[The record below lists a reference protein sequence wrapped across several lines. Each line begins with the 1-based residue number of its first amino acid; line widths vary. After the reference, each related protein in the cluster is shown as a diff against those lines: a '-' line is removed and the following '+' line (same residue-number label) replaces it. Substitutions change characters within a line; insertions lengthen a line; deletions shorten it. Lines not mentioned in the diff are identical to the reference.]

1 MRTFLSLALVASATA
16 FSGVAPPPMAS
27 KVAMSKVAR
36 TPELEMQASS
46 KATVIGAAAVGGIV
60 GVYLFHELQTG
71 LICAAIL
78 AYASTTASRFGG
90 VAESAGETAVK
101 VYDKTLELN
110 AQYDLLPKVSTR
122 PAVRSPW
129 PCRVIMPLSS
139 TPSHLDPPPL
149 TPASAP
155 SHLALRPSLFPAGR
169 PLRLLLSASLSSLR
183 PCPVQLKSATDTV
196 TTAASNLDKNYGA
209 HANPAPTRTRHAQSH
224 KHRSHTSISQSQL
237 HTDALHVPVS
247 CMRSMCM
254 SLTPPTCTTCTR
266 ACMCPP
272 CACTCGYPLTP
283 RHGAEC
289 LLLRVATGFTSKID
303 EQLKI
308 SQAVDKA
315 GSKINELKSSVTDKV
330 EDLKSKATE

>member
-71 LICAAIL
+71 LIFAAVL

-129 PCRVIMPLSS
+129 PRRVIMPLSS

-209 HANPAPTRTRHAQSH
+209 HANPAPTRTRHA
-224 KHRSHTSISQSQL
+224 RMHTSNAQSQ
-237 HTDALHVPVS
+237 HKQRAV
-247 CMRSMCM
+247 
-254 SLTPPTCTTCTR
+254 TTAHGR
-266 ACMCPP
+266 IA
-272 CACTCGYPLTP
+272 CAC
-283 RHGAEC
+283 
-289 LLLRVATGFTSKID
+289 
-303 EQLKI
+303 
-308 SQAVDKA
+308 
-315 GSKINELKSSVTDKV
+315 ELH
-330 EDLKSKATE
+330 A

>member
-71 LICAAIL
+71 LIFAAVL

-110 AQYDLLPKVSTR
+110 AQYDLLPK
-122 PAVRSPW
+122 
-129 PCRVIMPLSS
+129 
-139 TPSHLDPPPL
+139 
-149 TPASAP
+149 
-155 SHLALRPSLFPAGR
+155 
-169 PLRLLLSASLSSLR
+169 
-183 PCPVQLKSATDTV
+183 LKSATDTV
-196 TTAASNLDKNYGA
+196 TTAASNLDKNYG
-209 HANPAPTRTRHAQSH
+209 
-224 KHRSHTSISQSQL
+224 
-237 HTDALHVPVS
+237 
-247 CMRSMCM
+247 
-254 SLTPPTCTTCTR
+254 
-266 ACMCPP
+266 
-272 CACTCGYPLTP
+272 
-283 RHGAEC
+283 
-289 LLLRVATGFTSKID
+289 FTAKID

>member
-71 LICAAIL
+71 LICAAVL

-90 VAESAGETAVK
+90 FAESTGETAVK

-110 AQYDLLPKVSTR
+110 SQYDLLPKVSTR

-129 PCRVIMPLSS
+129 PRRVIMPLSS

-155 SHLALRPSLFPAGR
+155 SHLALDPPRGPPAAPPLECVAQQPPPLPRAAEVRHRHRHDRREQPRQELRCARQPS
-169 PLRLLLSASLSSLR
+169 
-183 PCPVQLKSATDTV
+183 T
-196 TTAASNLDKNYGA
+196 
-209 HANPAPTRTRHAQSH
+209 TRTRHAQSH
-224 KHRSHTSISQSQL
+224 KQR
-237 HTDALHVPVS
+237 AV
-247 CMRSMCM
+247 
-254 SLTPPTCTTCTR
+254 TTAHGR
-266 ACMCPP
+266 MA
-272 CACTCGYPLTP
+272 CAC
-283 RHGAEC
+283 
-289 LLLRVATGFTSKID
+289 
-303 EQLKI
+303 
-308 SQAVDKA
+308 
-315 GSKINELKSSVTDKV
+315 ELH
-330 EDLKSKATE
+330 A

>member
-71 LICAAIL
+71 LICAAVL

-90 VAESAGETAVK
+90 FAESTGETAVK

-139 TPSHLDPPPL
+139 TPFHLDPPPF

-155 SHLALRPSLFPAGR
+155 SHLAPSPSAPAAR
-169 PLRLLLSASLSSLR
+169 CRLLLSASLSSLR

-224 KHRSHTSISQSQL
+224 KQR
-237 HTDALHVPVS
+237 AV
-247 CMRSMCM
+247 
-254 SLTPPTCTTCTR
+254 TTAHGR
-266 ACMCPP
+266 MA
-272 CACTCGYPLTP
+272 CAC
-283 RHGAEC
+283 
-289 LLLRVATGFTSKID
+289 
-303 EQLKI
+303 
-308 SQAVDKA
+308 
-315 GSKINELKSSVTDKV
+315 ELH
-330 EDLKSKATE
+330 A

>member
-71 LICAAIL
+71 LICAAVL

-110 AQYDLLPKVSTR
+110 SQYDLLPKVSTR

-139 TPSHLDPPPL
+139 TLSHLDPPPL
-149 TPASAP
+149 IPASAP
-155 SHLALRPSLFPAGR
+155 SHLALRPSTPAAR
-169 PLRLLLSASLSSLR
+169 CASS
-183 PCPVQLKSATDTV
+183 
-196 TTAASNLDKNYGA
+196 
-209 HANPAPTRTRHAQSH
+209 
-224 KHRSHTSISQSQL
+224 
-237 HTDALHVPVS
+237 
-247 CMRSMCM
+247 
-254 SLTPPTCTTCTR
+254 
-266 ACMCPP
+266 
-272 CACTCGYPLTP
+272 
-283 RHGAEC
+283 
-289 LLLRVATGFTSKID
+289 
-303 EQLKI
+303 
-308 SQAVDKA
+308 
-315 GSKINELKSSVTDKV
+315 
-330 EDLKSKATE
+330 

>member
-71 LICAAIL
+71 LICAAVL

-90 VAESAGETAVK
+90 VAESTGETAVK

-122 PAVRSPW
+122 PAVRSPR

-149 TPASAP
+149 TPASKP
-155 SHLALRPSLFPAGR
+155 SHIALRPSPLPAGC
-169 PLRLLLSASLSSLR
+169 PLQPPLECVAQQPPPLPR
-183 PCPVQLKSATDTV
+183 
-196 TTAASNLDKNYGA
+196 AAEV
-209 HANPAPTRTRHAQSH
+209 RH
-224 KHRSHTSISQSQL
+224 
-237 HTDALHVPVS
+237 
-247 CMRSMCM
+247 
-254 SLTPPTCTTCTR
+254 
-266 ACMCPP
+266 
-272 CACTCGYPLTP
+272 
-283 RHGAEC
+283 
-289 LLLRVATGFTSKID
+289 
-303 EQLKI
+303 
-308 SQAVDKA
+308 
-315 GSKINELKSSVTDKV
+315 
-330 EDLKSKATE
+330 

>member
-71 LICAAIL
+71 LICAAVL

-139 TPSHLDPPPL
+139 TPFHLDPPPF

-155 SHLALRPSLFPAGR
+155 SHSALRPSPRSPRGAR
-169 PLRLLLSASLSSLR
+169 CRLLLSAWLSSRR

-209 HANPAPTRTRHAQSH
+209 HANPQQRARVMRSHTSNAQSH
-224 KHRSHTSISQSQL
+224 KQR
-237 HTDALHVPVS
+237 AV
-247 CMRSMCM
+247 
-254 SLTPPTCTTCTR
+254 TTAHGR
-266 ACMCPP
+266 MA
-272 CACTCGYPLTP
+272 CAC
-283 RHGAEC
+283 
-289 LLLRVATGFTSKID
+289 
-303 EQLKI
+303 
-308 SQAVDKA
+308 
-315 GSKINELKSSVTDKV
+315 ELH
-330 EDLKSKATE
+330 A

>member
-71 LICAAIL
+71 LICAAVL

-90 VAESAGETAVK
+90 FAESTGETAVK

-110 AQYDLLPKVSTR
+110 SQYDLLPKVSTR

-129 PCRVIMPLSS
+129 PRRVIMPLSS
-139 TPSHLDPPPL
+139 TPFHLDPPPF

-155 SHLALRPSLFPAGR
+155 SHLAVRPSAPATR
-169 PLRLLLSASLSSLR
+169 CASS
-183 PCPVQLKSATDTV
+183 
-196 TTAASNLDKNYGA
+196 
-209 HANPAPTRTRHAQSH
+209 
-224 KHRSHTSISQSQL
+224 
-237 HTDALHVPVS
+237 
-247 CMRSMCM
+247 
-254 SLTPPTCTTCTR
+254 
-266 ACMCPP
+266 
-272 CACTCGYPLTP
+272 
-283 RHGAEC
+283 
-289 LLLRVATGFTSKID
+289 
-303 EQLKI
+303 
-308 SQAVDKA
+308 
-315 GSKINELKSSVTDKV
+315 
-330 EDLKSKATE
+330 

>member
-16 FSGVAPPPMAS
+16 FSGVAPPPMTS

-90 VAESAGETAVK
+90 VAESAGETAVN

-129 PCRVIMPLSS
+129 LCRVMMPLSS
-139 TPSHLDPPPL
+139 TPSHLDPPPRAEPFA
-149 TPASAP
+149 TPFATP
-155 SHLALRPSLFPAGR
+155 PAAR
-169 PLRLLLSASLSSLR
+169 CRRLLSASLRSLR
-183 PCPVQLKSATDTV
+183 PCPCS
-196 TTAASNLDKNYGA
+196 
-209 HANPAPTRTRHAQSH
+209 
-224 KHRSHTSISQSQL
+224 
-237 HTDALHVPVS
+237 
-247 CMRSMCM
+247 
-254 SLTPPTCTTCTR
+254 
-266 ACMCPP
+266 
-272 CACTCGYPLTP
+272 
-283 RHGAEC
+283 
-289 LLLRVATGFTSKID
+289 
-303 EQLKI
+303 
-308 SQAVDKA
+308 
-315 GSKINELKSSVTDKV
+315 
-330 EDLKSKATE
+330 